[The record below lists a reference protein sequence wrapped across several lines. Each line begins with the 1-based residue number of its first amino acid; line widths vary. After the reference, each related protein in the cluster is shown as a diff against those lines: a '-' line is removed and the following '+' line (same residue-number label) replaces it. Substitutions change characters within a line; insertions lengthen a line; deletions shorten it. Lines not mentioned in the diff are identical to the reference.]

1 MKSYFLLIAL
11 GAMISLP
18 AQAESAQPA
27 NTVHKSQVEKKF
39 LNAFWSDAVV
49 SQVFV
54 DVFSNAQMTSQT
66 LENTLNDQPAVRE
79 SIGLIS
85 ASPLTFSFSQL

>member
-1 MKSYFLLIAL
+1 MMKSYFLLIAL

-39 LNAFWSDAVV
+39 LNAFWNDAVV
-49 SQVFV
+49 SQAVVVAFF
-54 DVFSNAQMTSQT
+54 DEILTHAQGQRDAENADAA
-66 LENTLNDQPAVRE
+66 LN
-79 SIGLIS
+79 LILVPTTQLSS
-85 ASPLTFSFSQL
+85 ASQI